1 MPELWNNLLVNPLF
15 NLIFVF
21 YRLTGSLG
29 VSIILLTLIIRAVL
43 VPIMLPSLRAL
54 KKQQDLQPEIDK
66 IKLKFKHDKKKQ
78 AEMQMELFKKHG
90 INPASGCST
99 QIIMIL
105 VEGES
110 INTNFLYMDLAKPD
124 PFFILAILAGFFQL
138 ISSKMT
144 MPFVEQG
151 EKAAKKT
158 PGKSD
163 DIAYNM
169 QQQMLYTMPVMNVLI
184 GLTPPSGGGLDMAV
198 T

>member
-29 VSIILLTLIIRAVL
+29 VSIILLTLLIRAVL
-43 VPIMLPSLRAL
+43 VPVMLPSVRAL

-105 VEGES
+105 VLIALYGVIRKFTLGASIDELNAHVYFNSLKLIEGES

-124 PFFILAILAGFFQL
+124 PFFILAILA
-138 ISSKMT
+138 
-144 MPFVEQG
+144 
-151 EKAAKKT
+151 
-158 PGKSD
+158 
-163 DIAYNM
+163 
-169 QQQMLYTMPVMNVLI
+169 
-184 GLTPPSGGGLDMAV
+184 
-198 T
+198 